1 MWIAVC
7 SLAADWSGLHYIVG
21 GFLAGLVINED
32 WLGEETV
39 AHFRKYVLLLIMPI
53 FFLSTGLRTDWEL
66 KNPIVIGLAI
76 VLFVVQAFGKML
88 GVRISAVING
98 WNKRDAMTIGWLLQ
112 TKALIEII
120 FCTVMLD
127 KGIISAQMFTALLFM
142 AIFST
147 VATTPIVTKRLKFP
161 LKLGH
166 S

>member
-1 MWIAVC
+1 
-7 SLAADWSGLHYIVG
+7 
-21 GFLAGLVINED
+21 
-32 WLGEETV
+32 
-39 AHFRKYVLLLIMPI
+39 
-53 FFLSTGLRTDWEL
+53 
-66 KNPIVIGLAI
+66 
-76 VLFVVQAFGKML
+76 
-88 GVRISAVING
+88 
-98 WNKRDAMTIGWLLQ
+98 MTIGWLLQ